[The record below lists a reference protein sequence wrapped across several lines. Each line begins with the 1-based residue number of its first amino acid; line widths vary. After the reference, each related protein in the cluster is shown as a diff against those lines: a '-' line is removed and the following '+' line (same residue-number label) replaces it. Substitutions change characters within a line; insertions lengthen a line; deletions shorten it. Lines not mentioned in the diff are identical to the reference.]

1 MDRTDDAGVPGEM
14 KTIGEIMV
22 PLEQYPCV
30 RDNTTLREA
39 VDAIESAQIEV
50 RQRKSLPRGLM
61 VYDEIGVFVGYAR
74 RRDIMR
80 GLEPAFLVSQPLDY
94 RKKLFDVAVDPNL
107 TELSWDHVVKG
118 IREQGEKP
126 IREVMRPIEAILEA
140 DDHVIKAVYEMVTLD
155 VSPIPVL
162 KDGQVIG
169 IVRTVDVFHELGL
182 LLR

>member
-1 MDRTDDAGVPGEM
+1 MEHTDAAEEMGEM
-14 KTIGEIMV
+14 KTVGEIMV

-39 VDAIESAQIEV
+39 VEVIESAQIEV
-50 RQRKSLPRGLM
+50 RQRKSLPRGLL
-61 VYDEIGVFVGYAR
+61 VYDEIDVFVGYAR
-74 RRDIMR
+74 RRDIMQ
-80 GLEPAFLVSQPLDY
+80 GLEPKSLVSRPLEY

-107 TELSWDHVVKG
+107 SELSWDHVVKG

-126 IREVMRPIEAILEA
+126 IREVMRPIEALLEA
-140 DDHVIKAVYEMVTLD
+140 DDHVIKAVYEMVSLD

-162 KDGQVIG
+162 KDGQVVG
-169 IVRTVDVFHELGL
+169 VVRTVDVFHELAL